1 MAAVPRP
8 PESSSGATAARPQG
22 SRTQASGRRGSG
34 RFMTRARRPS
44 TAVALLG
51 IAVVVGVVQ
60 GQPPPASR
68 DSGRSVPAEQSY
80 SGSVG
85 PLLVVVDGAVVRF
98 DTLSKR
104 TTRVPLPRGV
114 SALRAWNQAGHDVVL
129 GRLRTNRTAAYVLT
143 AGRARAL
150 GPAELMIPSAD
161 QQAVWV
167 VSMGGA
173 TRIPLGTGPRRTLR
187 LPPKSRLVADTRQG
201 LVVSTGTVPD
211 PVLAPGRDTPTPTL
225 TPTPSTPGPTGTV
238 PATAGGTPR
247 LTASPGSPAPTHS
260 PSPTTPPYTTAS
272 PVPSTGP
279 TGVPLTTLV
288 VGYDGRTRF
297 LVAAEALAAV
307 GDVVLLRDDER
318 RLAVI
323 SPRPGVRKP
332 RLLPSLAAI
341 QVIGPGTLDFRGTT
355 FAVLGR
361 TNDHAWLMVGP
372 TSAETNGD
380 LNVVA
385 LDGGAPVPGAAAPA
399 FTVSGRVLAV
409 RPDGRIVYYTPGE
422 RDGFTTGDQLPPA
435 TAVAQA

>member
-1 MAAVPRP
+1 MAAVSRP
-8 PESSSGATAARPQG
+8 PESSSGATAAP
-22 SRTQASGRRGSG
+22 RRSG
-34 RFMTRARRPS
+34 RFLTWARKPS

-80 SGSVG
+80 TGSVG
-85 PLLVVVDGAVVRF
+85 PLLVVVNGALVRF
-98 DTLSKR
+98 DTLTKR
-104 TTRVPLPRGV
+104 TTKVPLPRGV
-114 SALRAWNQAGHDVVL
+114 TALRAWNQDGHDVVL
-129 GRLRTNRTAAYVLT
+129 GRLRTNRTVAYVLT
-143 AGRARAL
+143 AGKARAL
-150 GPAELMIPSAD
+150 GPAELIVPSTD
-161 QQAVWV
+161 GQAVWV
-167 VSMGGA
+167 VSKGVA
-173 TRIPLGTGPRRTLR
+173 TRHPLGVGPRRALR

-201 LVVSTGTVPD
+201 LIVSTGTVPD
-211 PVLAPGRDTPTPTL
+211 PPLAPGRETITPTPT
-225 TPTPSTPGPTGTV
+225 TPGPTGTV

-247 LTASPGSPAPTHS
+247 STGSPGTPAPTLS

-279 TGVPLTTLV
+279 DGVPLTTLV
-288 VGYDGRTRF
+288 VGPDGRTRF

-341 QVIGPGTLDFRGTT
+341 QVIGPGTLDARGNT

-361 TNDHAWLMVGP
+361 TNDHAWLVVGP
-372 TSAETNGD
+372 TTAETNGEV
-380 LNVVA
+380 NVVA
-385 LDGGAPVPGAAAPA
+385 LDGGAPVPDAAAPT

-409 RPDGRIVYYTPGE
+409 RPDGRIVYYAPGE
-422 RDGFTTGDQLPPA
+422 RDGFTVGDELPPA

>member
-1 MAAVPRP
+1 MSRP
-8 PESSSGATAARPQG
+8 PESSSGATAAP
-22 SRTQASGRRGSG
+22 RRRDG
-34 RFMTRARRPS
+34 FLAWARRPS

-80 SGSVG
+80 TGSVG
-85 PLLVVVDGAVVRF
+85 PLLVVVDGALVRF

-114 SALRAWNQAGHDVVL
+114 TALRAWNQQGHDVVL
-129 GRLRTNRTAAYVLT
+129 GRLRTNRTVAYVLT

-150 GPAELMIPSAD
+150 GPAELIVPSAD
-161 QQAVWV
+161 RQAVWV
-167 VSMGGA
+167 VSKGVA
-173 TRIPLGTGPRRTLR
+173 TRQPLGAGPRRAQR

-201 LVVSTGTVPD
+201 LIVSTGTVPD
-211 PVLAPGRDTPTPTL
+211 LPVAPGREPITPTPVTPTPT
-225 TPTPSTPGPTGTV
+225 TPGPTGTV
-238 PATAGGTPR
+238 PATAGGTPHS
-247 LTASPGSPAPTHS
+247 TGSPGTPAPTLS
-260 PSPTTPPYTTAS
+260 PRPTTPPYTTAS

-279 TGVPLTTLV
+279 DGVPLTTLV
-288 VGYDGRTRF
+288 VGPDGRTRF
-297 LVAAEALAAV
+297 LAAAEALDAV

-341 QVIGPGTLDFRGTT
+341 QVTGPGTLDARGNT

-361 TNDHAWLMVGP
+361 TNDHAWLVVGP
-372 TSAETNGD
+372 AAAETNGE

-385 LDGGAPVPGAAAPA
+385 LDGGAPVPEAAAPT

-409 RPDGRIVYYTPGE
+409 RPDGRIVYYAPGE
-422 RDGFTTGDQLPPA
+422 RDGFTVGDELPPA

>member
-8 PESSSGATAARPQG
+8 PESSSGATAAP
-22 SRTQASGRRGSG
+22 RRWG
-34 RFMTRARRPS
+34 RFLAWARKPS

-80 SGSVG
+80 TGSVG
-85 PLLVVVDGAVVRF
+85 PLLVVVDGALVRF
-98 DTLSKR
+98 DTLAKR

-114 SALRAWNQAGHDVVL
+114 TALRAWNQQGHDVVL
-129 GRLRTNRTAAYVLT
+129 GRLRTNRTVAYVLT

-150 GPAELMIPSAD
+150 GPAELIVPSAD

-167 VSMGGA
+167 VSKGIA
-173 TRIPLGTGPRRTLR
+173 TRHPLGAGPRRAVR
-187 LPPKSRLVADTRQG
+187 LPPRSRLVADTRQG
-201 LVVSTGTVPD
+201 LIVSTGTVPEL
-211 PVLAPGRDTPTPTL
+211 PPAPGRETITPTPTV
-225 TPTPSTPGPTGTV
+225 PSPGPTGTV
-238 PATAGGTPR
+238 LATAGGTPR
-247 LTASPGSPAPTHS
+247 TTASPGLPAPTLS
-260 PSPTTPPYTTAS
+260 PAPTTPPYTTAS

-279 TGVPLTTLV
+279 DGVPLTTLV
-288 VGYDGRTRF
+288 VGPDGRTRF

-341 QVIGPGTLDFRGTT
+341 QVIGTGTLDARGTT

-361 TNDHAWLMVGP
+361 TNDHAWLVVGP
-372 TSAETNGD
+372 TAAETNGE

-385 LDGGAPVPGAAAPA
+385 LDGGAPVPGAAAPM
-399 FTVSGRVLAV
+399 FTASGRVLAV
-409 RPDGRIVYYTPGE
+409 RPDGRIVYYLPGE
-422 RDGFTTGDQLPPA
+422 RDGFTVGDELPPA

>member
-8 PESSSGATAARPQG
+8 PESSSGATAAGR
-22 SRTQASGRRGSG
+22 RASGR
-34 RFMTRARRPS
+34 FLARARRPS

-51 IAVVVGVVQ
+51 VAVVVGVVQ

-68 DSGRSVPAEQSY
+68 DSGRSVPAAQSY
-80 SGSVG
+80 TGSVG
-85 PLLVVVDGAVVRF
+85 PLLVVVNGRLVRF

-104 TTRVPLPRGV
+104 TVRVPLPRGV
-114 SALRAWNQAGHDVVL
+114 TALRVWNQEGHDVVL
-129 GRLRTNRTAAYVLT
+129 GRLRTNRTVAYVLT
-143 AGRARAL
+143 GGKARAL
-150 GPAELMIPSAD
+150 GPAEVAVPSAD
-161 QQAVWV
+161 RRAVWV
-167 VSMGGA
+167 VSKGVA
-173 TRIPLGTGPRRTLR
+173 TRVPFGAGTRTTVR
-187 LPPKSRLVADTRQG
+187 LPPRSRLVADTRQG
-201 LVVSTGTVPD
+201 LIVSTGTVPEL
-211 PVLAPGRDTPTPTL
+211 PPAPGQETPTPT
-225 TPTPSTPGPTGTV
+225 PTTPGPTGTV

-247 LTASPGSPAPTHS
+247 STASPGTPAPTLS

-279 TGVPLTTLV
+279 IGVPLTTLV
-288 VGYDGRTRF
+288 VGLDGRTRF

-318 RLAVI
+318 RLAII

-332 RLLPSLAAI
+332 RLLPSLSAI
-341 QVIGPGTLDFRGTT
+341 QVIGTGTLDAHGRT

-372 TSAETNGD
+372 TAAETNGE

-385 LDGGAPVPGAAAPA
+385 LDGGPPVPGAAAPT

-409 RPDGRIVYYTPGE
+409 RPDGRIVYYAPGE
-422 RDGFTTGDQLPPA
+422 RDGFTVGDELPPA